1 MDKAFPPCAL
11 FNFNSTCRLISV
23 LCIIAVLS
31 VADRADRLFEIACL
45 AVVFAAVMRAGVI
58 ALCALAVNICI
69 VGVRLDNAFFTVA
82 KGDIRVFSLSV
93 NPPICFIF
101 DINILSVLIKE
112 HTSVDENSLH
122 RRIITYLIIRS
133 IRVALVDVGVG
144 NSVIHRGL
152 RDLQDRLCRRGL
164 TLHGELA
171 VEGAA
176 EHRKAAVQQE
186 GRMGMAPLVAPSAGQ
201 LHLLQRHRTA
211 VNFQGVG
218 GVKLDFPRVIAE
230 RIGQCAVLD
239 GDIRRALHGE
249 QLVGDRAADG
259 LAAEIQGKL
268 AGPGNDTVFRLAQG
282 HIAQQSQGGAAV
294 GHGRRPRVSEGLVIF
309 RRAVRPG
316 QYGGV
321 DLPMADILA
330 LAVFA
335 NGGVVAG
342 HAAFLAL
349 SLALN
354 VHDEPVAV
362 FGDIICLGQARLAA
376 DVLRHLP
383 LPVEVG
389 VTVRQQSLHEAAVLP
404 LDLVEL
410 AAGQLGVCCFINGQC
425 ADLDT
430 LPIGRV
436 LDGQRA
442 VDLTAAKGNGADL
455 TLALQSQGPVL
466 HSKVDLAHGSAAQLN
481 GAGAAR
487 RHGPRD
493 VLQQSNGIAVSEI
506 AVLQGLHIAHSAVL
520 VGDLAGVQLAAV
532 VAVALDFIHGAVSAF
547 HHLKVCKI
555 CFRVEAHAIE
565 HQCAGLTGDCTLVVL
580 EGIACLQHVGDGH
593 PAGAIKADGVKFAA
607 GELHIFQT
615 LGIGGGQDQFFEK
628 AALNGHGSIG
638 AGDSDSLNT
647 AAVLPHRY
655 GTFRR
660 LHGDLIHIAVFYGED
675 GLSPAHDDLAGTEH
689 NVAVQIQ
696 PDVVRLHIQI
706 RLTQIIPGFKQRNGD
721 LIAPIGLEGI
731 PRLGEG
737 GIEHRA
743 RALSAYLRLQLD
755 AADLA
760 PSHGGVHPVMLAQG
774 AAGGALAV
782 FIGVLVVGNDLDV
795 FHRQHISADQTA
807 VLAVK
812 RAAVAQQRAHRQLL
826 IFAGGH
832 LGIGGDILEL
842 TAGEV
847 DLTAGDQK
855 SQCRKAAAADIQ
867 RTAVYSPR
875 CGFRAV
881 AAVGDVHRAG
891 AQIQLLHR
899 TAGDVGS
906 GVIVPS

>member
-1 MDKAFPPCAL
+1 MILVECIDQF
-11 FNFNSTCRLISV
+11 SV
-23 LCIIAVLS
+23 SDC
-31 VADRADRLFEIACL
+31 D
-45 AVVFAAVMRAGVI
+45 
-58 ALCALAVNICI
+58 IC
-69 VGVRLDNAFFTVA
+69 
-82 KGDIRVFSLSV
+82 
-93 NPPICFIF
+93 C
-101 DINILSVLIKE
+101 
-112 HTSVDENSLH
+112 
-122 RRIITYLIIRS
+122 
-133 IRVALVDVGVG
+133 
-144 NSVIHRGL
+144 
-152 RDLQDRLCRRGL
+152 
-164 TLHGELA
+164 
-171 VEGAA
+171 
-176 EHRKAAVQQE
+176 
-186 GRMGMAPLVAPSAGQ
+186 
-201 LHLLQRHRTA
+201 
-211 VNFQGVG
+211 
-218 GVKLDFPRVIAE
+218 
-230 RIGQCAVLD
+230 
-239 GDIRRALHGE
+239 
-249 QLVGDRAADG
+249 AADG
-259 LAAEIQGKL
+259 KQLICNFTADGFAVEIKGKF
-268 AGPGNDTVFRLAQG
+268 AGLRNNTVFRLVKSY
-282 HIAQQSQGGAAV
+282 IAEQSQGGAAV

-342 HAAFLAL
+342 HAAILAL

-376 DVLRHLP
+376 GVLRHLP

-389 VTVRQQSLHEAAVLP
+389 VTARQQSLHEAAVLP

-487 RHGPRD
+487 RHSPRD

-547 HHLKVCKI
+547 HHLKVFKI
-555 CFRVEAHAIE
+555 CFRVEAHAIG
-565 HQCAGLTGDCTLVVL
+565 HQCAGLTGGCTLVVL

-593 PAGAIKADGVKFAA
+593 PAGTIKADGVKFAA
-607 GELHIFQT
+607 GELHIFQA

-655 GTFRR
+655 GTVRR
-660 LHGDLIHIAVFYGED
+660 LHGDLIHIAVFYGEY

-721 LIAPIGLEGI
+721 LIASIGLEGI

-782 FIGVLVVGNDLDV
+782 FIGVLVVGNDPDV
-795 FHRQHISADQTA
+795 FQRQHISADQTA

-881 AAVGDVHRAG
+881 AAAGDVHRAG